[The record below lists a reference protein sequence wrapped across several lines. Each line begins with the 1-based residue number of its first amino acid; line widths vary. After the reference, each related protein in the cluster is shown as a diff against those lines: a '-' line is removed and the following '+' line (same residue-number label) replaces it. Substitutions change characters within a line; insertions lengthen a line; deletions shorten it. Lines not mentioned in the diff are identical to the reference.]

1 MVKQFK
7 ELVTIAKQ
15 VRSLYIVY
23 GNSVDSVFSAA
34 LLLKFFKEQDVD
46 VFLAPFYEA
55 SKPLGEGLVIG
66 LGILQRPL
74 SGIRFLSIDDFL
86 GKDIST
92 IQSTSLYLIKNIKDF
107 WIIPRALEVIALSAM
122 LSLSKASSY
131 DENLVEIH
139 KEILEECL
147 SKDVWEYSES
157 IRLFGYPRRDIV
169 QALEKSIEPYIPGL
183 TLDSDN
189 CIAMAKRVREE
200 AEGDVV
206 SRLVEE
212 VEKML
217 SKYSRFAPKLRGPK
231 LIVKNVEEVED
242 VYEAFYAMSLYMD
255 LKGPEHL
262 LYIAL
267 EPQIMKYLNSLMF
280 STLKQFKPFVN
291 NLIQSAG
298 IKRFIVKSIRIG
310 VVDISTESRTPPLY
324 TLYRILKGVGLA
336 EEITVFTNG
345 KEFILPVQFLEP
357 RWPLDKEMNIEK
369 NYVIL
374 PTLQSVGDVLK

>member
-23 GNSVDSVFSAA
+23 GSSIDSVFSAA

-92 IQSTSLYLIKNIKDF
+92 IQSTSLHLIKNIKDF

-139 KEILEECL
+139 KGILEECL

-189 CIAMAKRVREE
+189 CIAMAKRIREE
-200 AEGDVV
+200 AKGDVV

-212 VEKML
+212 VEKLL

-280 STLKQFKPFVN
+280 STLKQFKPFMN

>member
-200 AEGDVV
+200 AKGDVV

-369 NYVIL
+369 NCVIL